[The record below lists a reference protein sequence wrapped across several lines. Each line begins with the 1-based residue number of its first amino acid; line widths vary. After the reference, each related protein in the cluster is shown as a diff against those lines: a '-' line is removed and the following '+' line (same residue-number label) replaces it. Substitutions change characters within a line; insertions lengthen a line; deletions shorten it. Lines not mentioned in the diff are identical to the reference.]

1 MEEDKLKEFEIVV
14 ENYDE
19 AVEAKEFL
27 DMLER
32 ETLVDEDGNFLVE
45 EGTEDVYPKYLHYSE
60 EDNAFVLETTKSDKV
75 DDEHRL
81 TLEMARFAAAQAYLY
96 AGGLLILGR
105 LLGTEGLLAYLKAC
119 GE

>member
-32 ETLVDEDGNFLVE
+32 ETLVDDDGNFLVE
-45 EGTEDVYPKYLHYSE
+45 EGTEDVYPKYLH
-60 EDNAFVLETTKSDKV
+60 
-75 DDEHRL
+75 
-81 TLEMARFAAAQAYLY
+81 
-96 AGGLLILGR
+96 
-105 LLGTEGLLAYLKAC
+105 
-119 GE
+119 